1 MHTASRV
8 EGTVGATGLPKA
20 MSGWL
25 FSVPG
30 YRAWEEE
37 KERDTVMNAKV
48 CNLEERG
55 ECSDIDRVLFKGVP
69 VLGIR
74 IIQDN
79 QGTSHR
85 PIANKT

>member
-1 MHTASRV
+1 
-8 EGTVGATGLPKA
+8 
-20 MSGWL
+20 
-25 FSVPG
+25 
-30 YRAWEEE
+30 
-37 KERDTVMNAKV
+37 MNAKV

-79 QGTSHR
+79 QGTSHLS
-85 PIANKT
+85 IANKT